1 MPGRPSGRISPDLA
15 SGPPAQI
22 SGSRDRNRAL
32 DGDTVAIELLDVD
45 EVWASKKEK
54 EDKKRKKE
62 ENAAFSDS
70 HAVGQAAQRRSDKRK
85 DDVEVEVRRP
95 AAPCQQTRASL
106 TLGLAL
112 PCDQGQGMML
122 FDDEEVTDEI
132 KPRASPS
139 PKSEGPPPPRCCG

>member
-1 MPGRPSGRISPDLA
+1 MAFLTPL
-15 SGPPAQI
+15 QI

-62 ENAAFSDS
+62 ENASFGDARAGS
-70 HAVGQAAQRRSDKRK
+70 QAAQWRSDKRK
-85 DDVEVEVRRP
+85 DDVEVEVRCFSLSP
-95 AAPCQQTRASL
+95 ALRFL
-106 TLGLAL
+106 TDKMT
-112 PCDQGQGMML
+112 PSRSRFKGQGMML

-132 KPRASPS
+132 KPRAFLLPF
-139 PKSEGPPPPRCCG
+139 